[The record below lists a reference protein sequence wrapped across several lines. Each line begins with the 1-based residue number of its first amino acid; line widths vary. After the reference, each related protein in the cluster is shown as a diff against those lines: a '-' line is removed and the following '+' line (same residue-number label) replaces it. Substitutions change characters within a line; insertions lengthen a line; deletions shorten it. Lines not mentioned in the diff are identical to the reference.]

1 MNQPI
6 TKMQRRNRKNRG
18 SVERMM
24 VESAN
29 SRDLLILH
37 RDILIVSRQ
46 MDLCAAA
53 AILPHE
59 NPHPG
64 QEEDFIFLYLDL
76 EEMADLE
83 PGFYSIRIF
92 RDENGKIKDQAHLL
106 NLRGQF
112 VHSCRFMQTDPHLPI
127 LGKRFQI
134 ESRHILIDSW
144 IRRGEAYAIEGMLG
158 NGKPFVVTLE
168 F

>member
-1 MNQPI
+1 MNQLI

-18 SVERMM
+18 SVEKMM
-24 VESAN
+24 VEIAN

-37 RDILIVSRQ
+37 RDIMIVSRQ

-76 EEMADLE
+76 EEMDDLE

-92 RDENGKIKDQAHLL
+92 RDENGEVMEEAHLL
-106 NLRGQF
+106 NLRGSF
-112 VHSCRFMQTDPHLPI
+112 VRNCRFMQTDPHLPI
-127 LGKRFQI
+127 LGKRFHA
-134 ESRHILIDSW
+134 ESRHVLIDSW

-158 NGKPFVVTLE
+158 SGKPFVVTLE